1 MGIHFGALDNG
12 IQSRIV
18 LFVPGPT
25 LIFGGD
31 VMLNGIAPSAKTF
44 AGIAA
49 DVRGA
54 DLAFANVEIP
64 WTSSRTGTVRKTK
77 EELKRRDQFIL
88 KADPRHAP
96 FFAGTGFDFAS
107 LANNHAMDY
116 GPQGMDETISLLEG
130 QKIAYAGAG
139 ANLRDAMRPA
149 IRVLPDGT
157 RVGMV
162 SAMAFMTAGALWKI
176 TPATETAPGV
186 NTFSFGGTIGKAARL
201 QLTDYLGKARKEC
214 DLLVVAVHWGTER
227 KTLPNPY
234 QVTLGR
240 ALVDA
245 GADIVWGHHP
255 HVLQGAELYRG
266 KPILYS
272 MGNLIS
278 ALPGETGLL
287 KMEGR
292 GKKRTFTFLPARISG
307 GKVSRL
313 PVAQTPAAQKRFSA
327 LCEALVKKF
336 PHKKSRALL

>member
-1 MGIHFGALDNG
+1 
-12 IQSRIV
+12 
-18 LFVPGPT
+18 
-25 LIFGGD
+25 
-31 VMLNGIAPSAKTF
+31 MLNGVRPSDKVF
-44 AGIAA
+44 AGITAE
-49 DVRGA
+49 VRRA

-64 WTSSRTGTVRKTK
+64 WTTSRKGTVRKTK

-88 KADPRHAP
+88 KADPQHAP
-96 FFAGTGFDFAS
+96 FFAKAGFDMAA

-116 GPQGMDETISLLEG
+116 GWEGLEQTMGLLDG
-130 QKIAYAGAG
+130 QRIGYSGGG

-157 RVGMV
+157 RVGLV

-176 TPATETAPGV
+176 TPATEKTPGV
-186 NTFSFGGTIGKAARL
+186 STLSFGGTIGKEAEQWL
-201 QLTDYLGKARKEC
+201 SNYVQDARKGC

-227 KTLPNPY
+227 KSLPNPY
-234 QVTLGR
+234 QVSLGR

-278 ALPGETGLL
+278 ALPGDTGLIQMTG
-287 KMEGR
+287 KGR
-292 GKKRTFTFLPARISG
+292 SRTFSFIPARISG
-307 GKVSRL
+307 GTVSRL
-313 PVAQTPAAQKRFSA
+313 STKQVPAAQKRFSV
-327 LCEALVKKF
+327 LCQALVKRF
-336 PHKKSRALL
+336 PHKKSKPLL

>member
-1 MGIHFGALDNG
+1 
-12 IQSRIV
+12 V

-31 VMLNGIAPSAKTF
+31 VMLNGVRPSDKVF

-49 DVRGA
+49 DVRRA

-64 WTSSRTGTVRKTK
+64 WTTSRKGTVRKTK

-88 KADPRHAP
+88 KADPKHAP
-96 FFAGTGFDFAS
+96 FFAKAGFDMAA

-116 GPQGMDETISLLEG
+116 GWEGLEQTMSLLDG
-130 QKIAYAGAG
+130 QKIAHTGGG
-139 ANLRDAMRPA
+139 ANLRDAMRPTVR
-149 IRVLPDGT
+149 ILPDGT
-157 RVGMV
+157 RVGLV

-176 TPATETAPGV
+176 TPATAKTPGV
-186 NTFSFGGTIGKAARL
+186 NTFSFGGVVGKDAQR
-201 QLTDYLGKARKEC
+201 QLTDYLQNARKGC

-227 KTLPNPY
+227 KSLPNPY
-234 QVTLGR
+234 QVSLGR

-266 KPILYS
+266 KPIMYS

-278 ALPGETGLL
+278 ALPGETGLIQMTG
-287 KMEGR
+287 KGR
-292 GKKRTFTFLPARISG
+292 SRTFSFIPARISG
-307 GKVSRL
+307 GKVARL
-313 PVAQTPAAQKRFSA
+313 AAKQDPAARRRFSG
-327 LCEALVKKF
+327 LCEALLKRF
-336 PHKKSRALL
+336 PHKNSKPLL

>member
-1 MGIHFGALDNG
+1 M
-12 IQSRIV
+12 

-31 VMLNGIAPSAKTF
+31 VMLNGVSPSAKTF
-44 AGIAA
+44 AGIEA
-49 DVRGA
+49 DVRRA

-64 WTSSRTGTVRKTK
+64 WTTARTGTVRKTK

-96 FFAGTGFDFAS
+96 FFAQAGFDLAS

-116 GPQGMDETISLLEG
+116 GPQGLDQTISLLES
-130 QKIAYAGAG
+130 QKVAYAGAG
-139 ANLRDAMRPA
+139 STLQDAMRPA

-157 RVGMV
+157 RVGLV
-162 SAMAFMTAGALWKI
+162 SAMAFVTAGALWKI
-176 TPATETAPGV
+176 TPATATTPGV
-186 NTFSFGGTIGKAARL
+186 NTFSFGGVIGKNAQAE
-201 QLTDYLGKARKEC
+201 LTTYLGNARKQC
-214 DLLVVAVHWGTER
+214 DLLIVAVHWGTER
-227 KTLPNPY
+227 KTIPNPY
-234 QVTLGR
+234 QVSLGR

-278 ALPGETGLL
+278 ALPGETGLIQ
-287 KMEGR
+287 MTGR
-292 GKKRTFTFLPARISG
+292 GKKRQFTFLPARISG
-307 GKVSRL
+307 GKVARL
-313 PVAQTPAAQKRFSA
+313 PNPQTAAAQRRFSG
-327 LCEALVKKF
+327 LCEALTKKF
-336 PHKKSRALL
+336 PHKKSRPLL